1 MVLTKR
7 KVLALTLATVL
18 LFSSVVMLR
27 FVNFSSAQE
36 FEGIIIKADG
46 SVYPPTAP
54 IQLDGDVYTLISDI
68 GDFVLLERNHT
79 IFDGAGH
86 TVGGIYGPLPVQVD
100 FEWQVNATTDIKIVN
115 AVIHNEGVFF
125 FECYNSIFA
134 NNTLNNSTGLDCSGD
149 GNIIANNTVNSGRG
163 IASIGEGNVIS
174 GNHLTNC
181 NYTFVPDNPRPYGI
195 GVGGSN
201 NTVFG
206 NYIVG
211 TNGTGINL
219 GTSFNNTIAGNQ
231 IEDNMIGVLTTT
243 IFSQGG
249 AHDNMIYY
257 NNFINNTENVY
268 NEVIM
273 AGPVAVSI
281 WDDGVVGNY
290 WSDYNGTDAD
300 GNGIGDTP
308 YVIDESNQDHF
319 PLITPVDI
327 IPSFPSPSPPE
338 IPEFSSLMFL
348 VVLTTAVTSLGTMS
362 YFKKRKH

>member
-1 MVLTKR
+1 
-7 KVLALTLATVL
+7 
-18 LFSSVVMLR
+18 MLY
-27 FVNFSSAQE
+27 FVKFASAQE

-46 SVYPPTAP
+46 SVDPYTAP
-54 IQLDGDVYTLISDI
+54 IQRDGDVYTLAGDI
-68 GDFVLLERNHT
+68 DDYVLLERNHT

-86 TVGGIYGPLPVQVD
+86 TVGGIYGPLAVQVD
-100 FEWQVNATTDIKIVN
+100 FEWQVNATTDIKIVDTF
-115 AVIHNEGVFF
+115 IYKGGIFF
-125 FECYNSIFA
+125 LASYNSIFA
-134 NNTLNNSTGLDCSGD
+134 NNTLNNSTGLDCKGD

-163 IASIGEGNVIS
+163 ISGSGNGNIIS

-181 NYTFVPDNPRPYGI
+181 NYKFVPDNPRPYGI

-211 TNGTGINL
+211 TNGTGINI
-219 GTSFNNTIAGNQ
+219 GTSFNNTIIGNQ
-231 IEDNMIGVLTTT
+231 IEDNVVGLLTRT

-257 NNFINNTENVY
+257 NNFINNTDNIY

-281 WDDGVVGNY
+281 WDNGVVGNY
-290 WSDYNGTDAD
+290 WSDYSGADAD
-300 GNGIGDTP
+300 SNGIGDTP
-308 YVIDESNQDHF
+308 YVIDESNQDNF
-319 PLITPVDI
+319 PLMTPVDI
-327 IPSFPSPSPPE
+327 IPSFPSPPV
-338 IPEFSSLMFL
+338 PEFSSLIL
-348 VVLTTAVTSLGTMS
+348 LATLTAAFIGVGLFS